1 MILQG
6 RYIEHQAL
14 RALGTTE
21 RISMVTSFRPRS
33 SAIKDDTVLTTVR
46 PTSNLS
52 ELYLGFAEYRFE
64 ILEERFRDIN
74 RYLRDQKRANRPFD
88 TRGVKQFI
96 RNQIEFLEHM
106 DKEIVQ
112 DELVKKGVVDDSH
125 LFSEEAKQERSR
137 RRGPVTD
144 EE

>member
-1 MILQG
+1 
-6 RYIEHQAL
+6 
-14 RALGTTE
+14 
-21 RISMVTSFRPRS
+21 MVTSFRPRS

-52 ELYLGFAEYRFE
+52 KLYLGFAEYRFE
-64 ILEERFRDIN
+64 MLEDRFRAIN
-74 RYLRDQKRANRPFD
+74 RHLRDQKRARRAFD
-88 TRGVKQFI
+88 TRDVKQFI
-96 RNQIEFLEHM
+96 REQIEFLEHM

-125 LFSEEAKQERSR
+125 LLSEETKKERSR
-137 RRGPVTD
+137 RRGDVAG

>member
-1 MILQG
+1 
-6 RYIEHQAL
+6 
-14 RALGTTE
+14 
-21 RISMVTSFRPRS
+21 MVTSFRPRS

-64 ILEERFRDIN
+64 MLEDRFRAIN
-74 RYLRDQKRANRPFD
+74 RHLRDQKRARRAFG
-88 TRGVKQFI
+88 TCGVKQFI
-96 RNQIEFLEHM
+96 REQIQFLEHM

-125 LFSEEAKQERSR
+125 LFSEETKKERSR
-137 RRGPVTD
+137 RRGDVAS
-144 EE
+144 EQ

>member
-1 MILQG
+1 
-6 RYIEHQAL
+6 
-14 RALGTTE
+14 
-21 RISMVTSFRPRS
+21 MVTSFRPRS

-74 RYLRDQKRANRPFD
+74 RYLRDQKRANRSFD
-88 TRGVKQFI
+88 THGVKQFI
-96 RNQIEFLEHM
+96 RNQIEFLDHM

-112 DELVKKGVVDDSH
+112 KELVKKGVVDDSH
-125 LFSEEAKQERSR
+125 LFSEEAKKERSR
-137 RRGPVTD
+137 RRGPAADD
-144 EE
+144 E